1 MPEAATLPTHQGK
14 NTFDPPPALRPHL
27 ASLCESQVMAQSWWD
42 EFVCLGYV
50 EHTWTRLSSP
60 GVPVPPE
67 RGIVLGS
74 GLFSMFPIEP
84 LQTTTTTRRGV
95 EQSFMR
101 FCLDRELSLGN
112 KNGPG
117 PDVPDTQP
125 WDSGEHEHDM
135 FTRGR
140 RSFDSSV
147 TSTCD
152 ACLHSPNGMGTH
164 LEQRTAQHLLRRPP
178 TNRKIR
184 QQTEFGFVKFCIDK
198 VQGQAWSGGG
208 FRIQFGG
215 GRRPVKHEQI
225 HSLEP
230 YVQER
235 GTDILSRSHRGVT
248 LGLAAGELCE

>member
-1 MPEAATLPTHQGK
+1 
-14 NTFDPPPALRPHL
+14 
-27 ASLCESQVMAQSWWD
+27 
-42 EFVCLGYV
+42 
-50 EHTWTRLSSP
+50 
-60 GVPVPPE
+60 
-67 RGIVLGS
+67 
-74 GLFSMFPIEP
+74 
-84 LQTTTTTRRGV
+84 
-95 EQSFMR
+95 MR

-117 PDVPDTQP
+117 PNVPDTQP

-248 LGLAAGELCE
+248 LGLAAGGFVSKPPAPKHSWCVFHEKVQDLVKLPTGKLEGRRRESTRKFVVSHTAQALRRPAH